1 MCGNGKKTVDVGIFY
16 IHGSGDTLDGYSLFC
31 RYAGSIRAFLYGAD
45 DSPQYDT
52 SGRSGLLL
60 CSIHEEHYKGD

>member
-31 RYAGSIRAFLYGAD
+31 RYAGSIRAFFIW
-45 DSPQYDT
+45 
-52 SGRSGLLL
+52 R
-60 CSIHEEHYKGD
+60 